1 MSFQWTIKQRLELKM
16 KIYFV
21 YVFWL
26 NSQLGQVRQE
36 GDGGGISSRDCRIAI
51 NFLLHTTTSK
61 KKLQLSFP
69 FFFSLSLSHVS
80 TSSLL
85 LAVSI
90 FKMSPTICHCKF
102 FFPLFHMALEERELA
117 VFSLI
122 QFKEEIHS
130 ESFNPL
136 PLMLTF
142 IHINVYII
150 LNGTKFNLYGAI

>member
-1 MSFQWTIKQRLELKM
+1 MVNCCSIKNNWWTHSKSLSYRRNLLISTLHVYPASLTLPSNLMSFQWTIKRRLELKM

-26 NSQLGQVRQE
+26 NSQLGQVRE
-36 GDGGGISSRDCRIAI
+36 EVDGGGISSRDCRIAI
-51 NFLLHTTTSK
+51 NFLLHTTTRK

-85 LAVSI
+85 LAVAI

-102 FFPLFHMALEERELA
+102 LFFFHMAVKEGKL
-117 VFSLI
+117 SLI
-122 QFKEEIHS
+122 
-130 ESFNPL
+130 
-136 PLMLTF
+136 
-142 IHINVYII
+142 
-150 LNGTKFNLYGAI
+150 